1 MNWLRNLVRPKI
13 RAISGRDIP
22 EDLWIRCN
30 NCSQMIFHSELTA
43 NLHVCPHCQHHR
55 RLTASQRLSILFDD
69 KRYEEIPL
77 PKVHSDPLQ
86 FRDVKRYSDRLKDA
100 QQKAKR
106 TDGTIVAR
114 GTIDDILVVSVCM
127 DFSFLGGSMGM
138 SCGEAILLASQTAI
152 DSKAPLLA
160 ICASGGARMQESM
173 LSLVQMPRSVIA
185 INRVKQAGLPYLT
198 LLTDPTT
205 GGVSAS
211 FAMLGDV
218 AIAEPGATIGFAGKR
233 VIEETTKQKTPDE
246 FQTAES
252 LMKHGMV
259 DVVTHR
265 KNVKKTIAQ
274 VLRIMLKR
282 APNA

>member
-1 MNWLRNLVRPKI
+1 MNWLKNLVRPKI
-13 RAISGRDIP
+13 RAIAGRDVP

-30 NCSQMIFHSELTA
+30 KCTQMVFHSELSA
-43 NLHVCPHCQHHR
+43 NLHVCPHCQYHR
-55 RLTASQRLSILFDD
+55 RLTATQRLAILYDNKTF
-69 KRYEEIPL
+69 EEIPL
-77 PKVHSDPLQ
+77 PKVQGDPLH

-100 QQKAKR
+100 QQKNKR
-106 TDGTIVAR
+106 QDGTIVAR
-114 GTIDDILVVSVCM
+114 GTIDNILVVSVCM
-127 DFSFLGGSMGM
+127 DFSFLGGSMGIT
-138 SCGEAILLASQTAI
+138 CGEAILLASQTAI
-152 DSKAPLLA
+152 ESKAPLLA

-185 INRVKQAGLPYLT
+185 INRVKQARLPYLT

-233 VIEETTKQKTPDE
+233 VIEETTKQKTPEE
-246 FQTAES
+246 FQTSES

-259 DVVTHR
+259 DIVIHR
-265 KNVKKTIAQ
+265 KHVKKTIAQ
-274 VLRIMLKR
+274 VLKLMLKR
-282 APNA
+282 AP